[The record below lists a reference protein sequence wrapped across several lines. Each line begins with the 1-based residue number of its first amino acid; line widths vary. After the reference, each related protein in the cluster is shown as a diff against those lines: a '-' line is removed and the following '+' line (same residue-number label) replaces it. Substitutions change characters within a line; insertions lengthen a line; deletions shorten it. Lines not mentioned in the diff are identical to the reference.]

1 MKILITG
8 AKGQLGTELAKN
20 ADGSKHELIL
30 TDMEEFDL
38 TDRLSTESFLNLT
51 KPEVIINCAAYTQ
64 VDAAEMN
71 AEIARKVNADAPA
84 ALAAWCAK
92 NGARFI
98 HISTDYVFSGEHF
111 VPYAESDEPDPRSVY
126 GRTKLEGEQRVM
138 MADNKAIIIRT
149 AWLYSPHGKNFVK
162 TMLKLMTEKEE
173 LKVIADQI
181 GSPTSAADLARAI
194 LSLLEKDDVKGI
206 FHFTNEGVA
215 SWYDFA
221 YAIARASGN
230 KCRVLPIK
238 TEEYPLPAKRPAY
251 SVLDKSKI
259 KNLIG
264 PIRHWREALE
274 ECLEEI
280 NK

>member
-8 AKGQLGTELAKN
+8 AKGQLGTELTN
-20 ADGSKHELIL
+20 RADRTKHELVL
-30 TDMEEFDL
+30 ADMEEFDL
-38 TDRLSTESFLNLT
+38 TDETSIESFLEQT
-51 KPEVIINCAAYTQ
+51 RPERIINCAAYTQ
-64 VDAAEMN
+64 VDTAEEN
-71 AEIARKVNADAPA
+71 EELARKVNANAPA
-84 ALAAWCAK
+84 ILAEWCAK
-92 NGARFI
+92 NFAKFV

-111 VPYAESDEPDPRSVY
+111 VPYAEDDAPDPQSAY
-126 GRTKLEGEQRVM
+126 GRTKLEGEQKVL
-138 MADNKAIIIRT
+138 AVNNDAIIIRT
-149 AWLYSPHGKNFVK
+149 AWLYSPYGKNFVK
-162 TMLKLMTEKEE
+162 TMLKLTAEKEE
-173 LKVIADQI
+173 IKVIADQI
-181 GSPTSAADLARAI
+181 GSPTSAADLARAV
-194 LSLLEKDDVKGI
+194 LSLLEKDDVKGV

-221 YAIARASGN
+221 YAIAKASGS

-274 ECLEEI
+274 ECLEEL